1 MMFLFYFLFYFQ
13 TYKMTKYD
21 FHNSNTYDDKC
32 SGYDERFSINGNATN
47 ACCEEII
54 KIRILYNKK
63 KLLDKLKDNNTSIY
77 EKLQLI
83 EDNSIKPSNIN
94 ACNLTNRFFANNMM

>member
-1 MMFLFYFLFYFQ
+1 MFLFYFLFYFQ

-21 FHNSNTYDDKC
+21 FHNSNTYHGKC
-32 SGYDERFSINGNATN
+32 SGIDERFPINDTLTNGNGD
-47 ACCEEII
+47 EII

-63 KLLDKLKDNNTSIY
+63 KLLDKLEDNNTSNY

-83 EDNSIKPSNIN
+83 EDNSIKSSNIN
-94 ACNLTNRFFANNMM
+94 AGNLTNRFFGKY